1 MILQK
6 WVNDEHWLQMM
17 DILSL
22 LSLSENINHTTKVSL
37 GNFWELSLDVVGECS
52 EFLHI
57 D

>member
-6 WVNDEHWLQMM
+6 WVNDEHWFQMM

-22 LSLSENINHTTKVSL
+22 LSLSENINLRTNVSL
-37 GNFWELSLDVVGECS
+37 GNFWELGLDVVSECS
-52 EFLHI
+52 EFLDI

>member
-6 WVNDEHWLQMM
+6 RVNNEHWLQMM
-17 DILSL
+17 DIFSL
-22 LSLSENINHTTKVSL
+22 LSLSENINLRTNVSL